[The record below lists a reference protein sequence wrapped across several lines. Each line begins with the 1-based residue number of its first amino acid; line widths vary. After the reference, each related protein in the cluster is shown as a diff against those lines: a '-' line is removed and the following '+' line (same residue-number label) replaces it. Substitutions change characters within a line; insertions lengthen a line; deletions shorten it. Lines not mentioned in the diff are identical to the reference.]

1 MSSTPCKFDRFTE
14 TGGVLNTKTE
24 ILGVLTTEYR
34 EIFNKIPSDIF
45 SQIEEIRIRAE
56 RPISITRRGAEWFVS
71 HRGELLPSPVGAK
84 AAAIGN
90 AEAITKIVEKLCSH
104 SPYAFE
110 NELGAGYITIRGGHR
125 VGIVGRAVVEGGRVR
140 TLRNISGLNI
150 RVSHEIRG
158 CAAKIIGHI
167 VTGRQVYHTL
177 IISSPGCGKTTLL
190 RDIIRSLSSGEAG
203 SFDGVPVAVVDE
215 RSEIAGCYMGVAQH
229 DVGPRTDVL
238 DACPKAEGMLMLLR
252 SMSPKVIAVDE
263 IGRADDVY
271 AIEEVINAGVSVLC
285 TIHGGSL
292 DEVQQKPTM
301 QSLLD
306 KKIFK
311 RFIVLQGR
319 GHITAIYD
327 ENYRRIGG

>member
-1 MSSTPCKFDRFTE
+1 MSMSTKAD
-14 TGGVLNTKTE
+14 V
-24 ILGVLTTEYR
+24 LGVLAVEYR
-34 EIFNKIPSDIF
+34 EMFDKIPGDIF

-56 RPISITRRGAEWFVS
+56 RPISITRQNAEWFVS
-71 HRGELLPSPVGAK
+71 RKSELLPSPEGIK
-84 AAAIGN
+84 TAAIGN
-90 AEAITKIVEKLCSH
+90 IDAITKTVERLCNH

-110 NELGAGYITIRGGHR
+110 NELSAGYITIRGGHR

-140 TLRNISGLNI
+140 TLRNISGMNI
-150 RVSHEIRG
+150 RVSHEVRG
-158 CAAKIIGHI
+158 CARKLMGHI
-167 VTGRQVYHTL
+167 ATGEQVRHTL

-190 RDIIRSLSSGEAG
+190 RDIIRILSTGETRRFA
-203 SFDGVPVAVVDE
+203 GVPVAVVDE

-263 IGRADDVY
+263 IGRVEDAE

-292 DEVQQKPTM
+292 SEIQRKPAM
-301 QSLLD
+301 QSLLG
-306 KKIFK
+306 KKVFE
-311 RFIVLQGR
+311 RFVVLQGR
-319 GHITAIYD
+319 GQVAAVYN
-327 ENYRRIGG
+327 ENFTREEV